1 MPVFRVLMIALAIA
15 TMATAALWLLTGN
28 RKWMTWSL
36 RCLRTGVIA
45 GLVFF
50 AVLVFEQLS
59 AR

>member
-1 MPVFRVLMIALAIA
+1 MIAVAIA
-15 TMATAALWLLTGN
+15 TMVTAALWLLTGD

-36 RCLRTGVIA
+36 RCLRVGVVA

-59 AR
+59 AG